1 MLLLISL
8 ELFVKLFNRFVIEYV
23 IAITANDIHLQWL
36 CISHSTN
43 PYLLFSFILIYL
55 LLLIEL
61 LKFESKLLPML
72 LLKFLIRDLL
82 KAQTVIPLVV
92 YCFNKILL

>member
-23 IAITANDIHLQWL
+23 IAIAANDIHLQWL

-43 PYLLFSFILIYL
+43 SDLLLSFIFIHL

-72 LLKFLIRDLL
+72 LLKFLIWDLL

-92 YCFNKILL
+92 NCFNKILL